1 MRAEYNGPPRRFGNV
16 ETHDPEWE
24 TDEDL
29 APAGSQDNASWKTNV
44 NASDNVVSFNAGMDG
59 FSGLL
64 SVPEPPIVATVAEL
78 PFIRGSLAEKSV
90 CVAPH
95 GKRFD

>member
-1 MRAEYNGPPRRFGNV
+1 MRAEHNGPPRRFGNV

-44 NASDNVVSFNAGMDG
+44 NAGDNAV
-59 FSGLL
+59 
-64 SVPEPPIVATVAEL
+64 
-78 PFIRGSLAEKSV
+78 
-90 CVAPH
+90 
-95 GKRFD
+95 

>member
-1 MRAEYNGPPRRFGNV
+1 MRAAQEGTRGEGKGWREQRARAEHNGPPRRFGNV

-44 NASDNVVSFNAGMDG
+44 NADDNAV
-59 FSGLL
+59 
-64 SVPEPPIVATVAEL
+64 
-78 PFIRGSLAEKSV
+78 
-90 CVAPH
+90 
-95 GKRFD
+95 

>member
-1 MRAEYNGPPRRFGNV
+1 MREARGNRGQRKRGREGKERAGESNARAEHNGPPRRFGNV

-44 NASDNVVSFNAGMDG
+44 NAGDNAV
-59 FSGLL
+59 
-64 SVPEPPIVATVAEL
+64 
-78 PFIRGSLAEKSV
+78 
-90 CVAPH
+90 
-95 GKRFD
+95 

>member
-1 MRAEYNGPPRRFGNV
+1 MGRGAGKGSERGHTKGGGKGLESNARAEHNGPPRRFGNV

-44 NASDNVVSFNAGMDG
+44 NACDNVV
-59 FSGLL
+59 
-64 SVPEPPIVATVAEL
+64 
-78 PFIRGSLAEKSV
+78 
-90 CVAPH
+90 
-95 GKRFD
+95 